1 MTNFAKLKENAVARQ
16 QQKFNPST
24 GMFEAGKKKLTKAE
38 LGISVV
44 DSFLCAGL
52 DFKGQSQ
59 CAYQD
64 HGGGLELSASFDP
77 GRLFGIFST
86 ELEVSA
92 GATRSNKLLIIA
104 QRGPNQI
111 DSVNGTLE
119 LDYPITINCLN
130 GARWEGKVAAELFVG
145 VKVGFSVGTD
155 EAAKTEK
162 SWEADDS
169 DDESEGDEGGDE
181 GLKLES
187 LSLGFEAEAK
197 AGFAAE
203 AGYSYDNFYAED
215 LCPLPFD
222 SYGDSRQA
230 LGAIL
235 NEGDVK
241 AIVCKTA
248 CDFINNHSVNFGNI
262 DYHGYI
268 WNATPTEITDKL
280 KAGYKSVSS
289 NKIKRQAKALIGFLS
304 VWIDPKK
311 KPHVPTSIL
320 ISTHTGT
327 GSAGLTASAG
337 VSAKASAIVV
347 SGEAS
352 AEVSAEA
359 LKIEGSYKSSNVR
372 YQATYPAPHVTFD
385 GTILEDSLV
394 VMTQDTKITYKQ
406 IEFTPLTVKA
416 EASVKTS
423 FSKHGVE
430 AEKELIEGIT
440 LLNRMTYTSFIVFWH
455 SSNNTFKT
463 AVKGKSTF
471 DVNALSGTGISFG
484 GSFEAEN
491 LTKFYESYDTYTKTW
506 KSSADAIYF
515 NSVAKSINI
524 TLDNLIT
531 FFNGFDNRYIS
542 DLIGANNVETV
553 LLEASFAINSPT
565 ITLVRTGEG
574 SKSSVGLS
582 TDTAEKLSA
591 SARTLQAIRM
601 RYRIQDTS
609 NDDGDAFRLG
619 FKFFGTGMGIALKKV
634 DQAGSEGI
642 ADLATVWI
650 DQSLVAIAGNSA
662 YEIGVPPVALICQ

>member
-1 MTNFAKLKENAVARQ
+1 MTNFTKLKENAVARQ
-16 QQKFNPST
+16 QQKFNSDT
-24 GMFEAGKKKLTKAE
+24 GKFEASNRKLTKAE
-38 LGISVV
+38 LGVSTV

-77 GRLFGIFST
+77 GRIFGIFSS

-162 SWEADDS
+162 SWEADDGG
-169 DDESEGDEGGDE
+169 DDSEEGGDE

-222 SYGDSRQA
+222 SYGESREA

-248 CDFINNHSVNFGNI
+248 CDFINNHSVYFGNI
-262 DYHGYI
+262 DYHGYL
-268 WNATPTEITDKL
+268 WNATPSEITNKL
-280 KAGYKSVSS
+280 NAGYNAVTS
-289 NKIKRQAKALIGFLS
+289 NKIKRQAKALISFLN

-327 GSAGLTASAG
+327 GSAGLKASAG
-337 VSAKASAIVV
+337 VSAKASAVVV
-347 SGEAS
+347 SSEAS

-372 YQATYPAPHVTFD
+372 YQATYPAPHVKFD
-385 GTILEDSLV
+385 GTILENSLV
-394 VMTQDTKITYKQ
+394 IMTQDTKITYKQ

-423 FSKHGVE
+423 FSEHGLE

-440 LLNRMTYTSFIVFWH
+440 LLNRMTYTSFTVFWH
-455 SSNNTFKT
+455 SSNNASKT

-491 LTKFYESYDTYTKTW
+491 LTKFYESYNIHTKTW

-515 NSVAKSINI
+515 NSVAKSINV

-531 FFNGFDNRYIS
+531 FFNGFDNEYIN

-553 LLEASFAINSPT
+553 LLEASFAINSPA
-565 ITLVRTGEG
+565 INLVRTGEG
-574 SKSSVGLS
+574 DKSSVGLS
-582 TDTAEKLSA
+582 TDTAEKLSK

-601 RYRIQDTS
+601 RYRIQDTT
-609 NDDGDAFRLG
+609 NDDSDAFRLG

-650 DQSLVAIAGNSA
+650 DQSLAAIVGNSA